1 MQAETPT
8 PEGLT
13 DRAPYLAVLV
23 DKWRFAGNTALAD
36 QPITLGSGGTAHSM
50 YRAILKANGEG
61 FPATRDLEVLRAR
74 ACEVMQAAGTDLIII
89 DEAHEGVNGS
99 IFGPTLTSELKALLN
114 EGVVGIVL
122 LGTEKAEKLIAK
134 NEEFQ
139 MRTLAPCRLGAL
151 EWSDPEDQELWIGFL
166 AALEAEMLRLKLV
179 SEPIGLADPDLAK
192 ALCEACSGVI
202 GQLMKVVLHALR
214 IAIHEDRD
222 FVAMDDLAEAV
233 NDWSMAL
240 SRKVGPAR
248 SHLLIVVMNAG
259 GSWLARFPML
269 FPTRC
274 APRWRLLD
282 IWRERR
288 RRTAIAFTVIFLGP
302 CKKAA
307 RRKSSTSFSDWPGI
321 LLCRKLCSG
330 I

>member
-1 MQAETPT
+1 M
-8 PEGLT
+8 T
-13 DRAPYLAVLV
+13 DYP
-23 DKWRFAGNTALAD
+23 K
-36 QPITLGSGGTAHSM
+36 S
-50 YRAILKANGEG
+50 E
-61 FPATRDLEVLRAR
+61 FPDLRLHNPRDLEVLRAR

-240 SRKVGPAR
+240 NLVDHNPIEQ
-248 SHLLIVVMNAG
+248 LIE
-259 GSWLARFPML
+259 S
-269 FPTRC
+269 
-274 APRWRLLD
+274 
-282 IWRERR
+282 
-288 RRTAIAFTVIFLGP
+288 
-302 CKKAA
+302 AA
-307 RRKSSTSFSDWPGI
+307 
-321 LLCRKLCSG
+321 
-330 I
+330 